1 MRMIIEARIVSST
14 GSEKVVSLA
23 DIERGDGDLKQ
34 LGLNLSEGRDLMH
47 DVQHALVNAQTHAVV
62 EESRQCPYC
71 HAELSV
77 KTMHTI
83 QYKTVYGKV
92 TIDSPQLR
100 GCKCKYLKGTAS
112 YSPLAQAIPF
122 RMSPELEYLQVKW
135 AAHLPYAAATKLLK
149 EILPLDEAI
158 STSGV
163 KNRVRAVGQE
173 LDDKVES
180 AIRGERQYPS
190 CRTKKLKI
198 TAIAVDSA
206 WLRQRPWR
214 QQQDEAKLAEYFP
227 SKRPPP
233 TGRHV
238 NIIAGRAV
246 RDDGTSRVY
255 GYVNK
260 EVTSAAT
267 RLDHFLSEQMVG
279 NDEKITIVSDGAAE
293 FEKAVEGSVRP
304 LKRILDW
311 FHIAMKFR
319 AIEQSAQ
326 RFPEL
331 LAPNGRPI
339 KDEIA
344 SAKWLTWHG
353 KGSEA
358 VERIKSIHDMFE
370 LALVNPA
377 YNALWW
383 NLRGTYWYLDSNSKY
398 LVNYGWRYRRG
409 MPISSSIAESAV
421 NEVVSLRCAKKRQMR
436 WTDEGAHLLVQVRVA
451 ALNGELKM
459 RDNPMPRR
467 FTGKGT
473 CDEQSKRAA

>member
-1 MRMIIEARIVSST
+1 MFIFDQSA
-14 GSEKVVSLA
+14 KPHQHAVVALFQA
-23 DIERGDGDLKQ
+23 TIKQ
-34 LGLNLSEGRDLMH
+34 PVGLNLSEGRDLMH
-47 DVQHALVNAQTHAVV
+47 AAQRALVNAQANAFI
-62 EESRQCPYC
+62 EASLQCRHC
-71 HAELSV
+71 HAMLSI

-100 GCKCKYLKGTAS
+100 RCRCKTSKGSAS

-135 AAHLPYAAATKLLK
+135 AAYLLYAAATQLLK
-149 EILPLDEAI
+149 EILPLNQAI
-158 STSGV
+158 SIAGV
-163 KNRVRAVGQE
+163 QNRVRAVGKE
-173 LDDKVES
+173 LDDNVES
-180 AIRGERQYPS
+180 AIRGERKYPS
-190 CRTKKLKI
+190 SRGKKPEI

-206 WLRQRPWR
+206 WLRHRPSR
-214 QQQDEAKLAEYFP
+214 KDQDEARLSQYFP
-227 SKRPPP
+227 SKCPPP

-246 RDDGTSRVY
+246 REDGTSRVY
-255 GYVNK
+255 GYVNR
-260 EVTSAAT
+260 EVSSAAT
-267 RLDHFLSEQMVG
+267 RLDHFLSEQRVAK
-279 NDEKITIVSDGAAE
+279 DAQITIVSDGAAE
-293 FEKAVEGSVRP
+293 FEKAVDGSVRP

-326 RFPEL
+326 KFPTL

-339 KDEIA
+339 KEEIA

-358 VERIKSIHDMFE
+358 VERIKSIHDMCG
-370 LALVNPA
+370 LVPEDSA
-377 YNALWW
+377 HRALWW
-383 NLRGTYWYLDSNSKY
+383 NLRGTYWYLESNSKY

-451 ALNGELKM
+451 ALNG
-459 RDNPMPRR
+459 D
-467 FTGKGT
+467 
-473 CDEQSKRAA
+473 

>member
-1 MRMIIEARIVSST
+1 MRMIIEARIVSCT
-14 GSEKVVSLA
+14 GTEKVISLA
-23 DIERGDGDLKQ
+23 DIDRVDGDFKQ
-34 LGLNLSEGRDLMH
+34 LGLKLSEGRDLMH
-47 DVQHALVNAQTHAVV
+47 DVQHALVNAQTTTFV
-62 EESRQCPYC
+62 EASTQCRHC
-71 HAELSV
+71 HAELSI

-92 TIDSPQLR
+92 TINSPQLR
-100 GCKCKYLKGTAS
+100 RCKCKKSKSAAS

-149 EILPLDEAI
+149 EILPLDQAI
-158 STSGV
+158 STAGV

-180 AIRGERQYPS
+180 AIRGERKYPS
-190 CRTKKLKI
+190 SRGKSSKI

-206 WLRQRPWR
+206 WLRHRPSR
-214 QQQDEAKLAEYFP
+214 QQQEEAQLAQYFP
-227 SKRPPP
+227 SKRPPS

-246 RDDGTSRVY
+246 REDGKSRVY

-260 EVTSAAT
+260 EVSSAAT
-267 RLDHFLSEQMVG
+267 RLDHFLSEQRVAK
-279 NDEKITIVSDGAAE
+279 DEKITIVSDGAGE

-326 RFPEL
+326 KFPEL

-358 VERIKSIHDMFE
+358 VERIKSIHDMFGLMPE
-370 LALVNPA
+370 DSAHM
-377 YNALWW
+377 ALWW
-383 NLRGTYWYLDSNSKY
+383 NLRGTYWYLESNSK
-398 LVNYGWRYRRG
+398 
-409 MPISSSIAESAV
+409 
-421 NEVVSLRCAKKRQMR
+421 
-436 WTDEGAHLLVQVRVA
+436 
-451 ALNGELKM
+451 
-459 RDNPMPRR
+459 
-467 FTGKGT
+467 
-473 CDEQSKRAA
+473 